1 MSGTGGTPLSRG
13 RRYSPVRPASKRL
26 AGYRIM
32 LNPATSSRV
41 GASEVV
47 NFAKESPEAS
57 SRTWSVSLL
66 VVGGIFHV

>member
-1 MSGTGGTPLSRG
+1 
-13 RRYSPVRPASKRL
+13 
-26 AGYRIM
+26 
-32 LNPATSSRV
+32 
-41 GASEVV
+41 VV